1 MKIKNIGKGI
11 GIFAFIIMITF
22 IGFLYTN
29 QPNFKIYLNE
39 TEVNEL
45 IACCFELDELKTID
59 NLSRANNNTGST
71 TTIIDYNTIFCFTEE
86 NSEYFDAPCKPIKKE
101 DLNIE
106 WLDSYTECVRIN
118 NPCEDLKC
126 NEGGECGYYKF
137 GKYMIEIVEKNNEN

>member
-39 TEVNEL
+39 TEVDEL
-45 IACCFELDELKTID
+45 VACCFEINALRPIED
-59 NLSRANNNTGST
+59 LSKRNNNTAST
-71 TTIIDYNTIFCFTEE
+71 TTINDCNATFCFTEE
-86 NSEYFDAPCKPIKKE
+86 NSEYFDAPCETIKKE

-106 WLDSYTECVRIN
+106 WLDSNTEK
-118 NPCEDLKC
+118 L
-126 NEGGECGYYKF
+126 EGNFYKF
-137 GKYMIEIVEKNNEN
+137 GKYIIEVLK